1 VISGV
6 LFVLGFMLSISLVGR
21 RYQLSARQ
29 FALSLVLANDHF
41 ADNAGRR
48 QQPDHGQHQGG
59 SDRGTDP

>member
-6 LFVLGFMLSISLVGR
+6 LFVLGLMLVHFAGGR
-21 RYQLSARQ
+21 RYQLSAGQ
-29 FALSLVLANDHF
+29 FALPLVLANDHF

-48 QQPDHGQHQGG
+48 EQPDHGKHQGG